1 MQVTS
6 ERSTEDYV
14 LSVDIAKD
22 AAPTTLILKV
32 CYSQYVFC
40 HGYTPSVYTG
50 AIQ

>member
-22 AAPTTLILKV
+22 AAPMTLILKV
-32 CYSQYVFC
+32 SISHTVIV
-40 HGYTPSVYTG
+40 S
-50 AIQ
+50 